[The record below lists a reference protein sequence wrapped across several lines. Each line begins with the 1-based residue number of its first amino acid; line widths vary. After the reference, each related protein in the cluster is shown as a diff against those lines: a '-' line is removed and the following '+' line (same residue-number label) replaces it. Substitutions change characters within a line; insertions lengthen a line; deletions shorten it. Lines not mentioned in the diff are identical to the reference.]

1 MYETKDYIKIAQQTP
16 KMVLQIF
23 DSQLSGLKKQ
33 DLNEQREKYGSNK
46 INYQRKTPLSLQF
59 LQAFVTPFTIVL
71 AILGLISF
79 CTDYLWTAPADR
91 DLMGTI
97 IISVMVLASGTMT
110 LIQSVKSNNA
120 ADKLQS
126 MVKVKADV
134 YRDGYLQEVSLDD
147 IVVGDIVKLA
157 AGDMIPADLRLLQT
171 RDLFISQAAL
181 TGESYPV
188 EKLADYTGGSNE
200 DVTDYQTL
208 AFMGSNVVSGTA
220 VGLVIAVGSETR
232 FGQVTQSITNNKPTP
247 TNFDLGI
254 SQTSW
259 LLIRFMAVMAPI
271 VCILNG
277 LTKGDW
283 AQALLFALS
292 TAVGLTP
299 EMLPMIVTTN
309 LVRGALKM
317 SKSGTIVKNV
327 NSIQNFGAMDILCTD
342 KTGTL
347 TQDKIILEYH
357 YNVDH
362 QEEDRILKYAYL
374 NSRFQTGLKNL
385 MDKAVIKAADSE
397 LSINDEQYEKIDEL
411 PFDFSRR
418 RMSTIVKEEN
428 GEVQMITKGAI
439 EEMLS
444 VSSQVLAKGKTE
456 ALTAAWKDR
465 ILEQVAD
472 LNQDGLRV
480 LGLAIK
486 TNPQPSI
493 GNELSINDESEMIFL
508 GYLAFLDPP
517 KSTAQ
522 KAIQALNDHGTKVKI
537 ITGDSLPVT
546 QAVCRNI
553 GFDAKNVLTGSQMS
567 ELASDELAKVVEEN
581 NVFVKVSPEQKAEI
595 VQTLR
600 NNGHVVGFLGDG
612 INDAPSLKTADV
624 GISVD
629 TAVDIAKQ
637 SASIVLLQKDLMILE
652 QGVVSGR
659 QTFGNIMKYIKATCS
674 SNFGNVFSVLCAS
687 AFLPFLP
694 MQPMQLLLLNLI
706 YDLSCLSIPWDNMDQ
721 EYLRVPRKWEAKSIS
736 SFMKDFGPTSSVFDI
751 TTYLA
756 MYFLICPAVIG
767 AAFGATSGPERQQF
781 IQLFNSG
788 WFVESLWT
796 QTLVLHVLRTEKI
809 PFIQSRASG
818 VVTLVTSIAL
828 LFGSVLPF
836 TGLGKSLQ
844 LTALPVS
851 FWFLLVVT
859 CVAYIM
865 LVTVVKRWYIKKTG
879 ALL

>member
-1 MYETKDYIKIAQQTP
+1 
-16 KMVLQIF
+16 
-23 DSQLSGLKKQ
+23 
-33 DLNEQREKYGSNK
+33 
-46 INYQRKTPLSLQF
+46 
-59 LQAFVTPFTIVL
+59 
-71 AILGLISF
+71 
-79 CTDYLWTAPADR
+79 
-91 DLMGTI
+91 
-97 IISVMVLASGTMT
+97 
-110 LIQSVKSNNA
+110 
-120 ADKLQS
+120 
-126 MVKVKADV
+126 
-134 YRDGYLQEVSLDD
+134 
-147 IVVGDIVKLA
+147 
-157 AGDMIPADLRLLQT
+157 
-171 RDLFISQAAL
+171 
-181 TGESYPV
+181 
-188 EKLADYTGGSNE
+188 
-200 DVTDYQTL
+200 
-208 AFMGSNVVSGTA
+208 
-220 VGLVIAVGSETR
+220 
-232 FGQVTQSITNNKPTP
+232 
-247 TNFDLGI
+247 
-254 SQTSW
+254 
-259 LLIRFMAVMAPI
+259 
-271 VCILNG
+271 
-277 LTKGDW
+277 
-283 AQALLFALS
+283 
-292 TAVGLTP
+292 
-299 EMLPMIVTTN
+299 
-309 LVRGALKM
+309 
-317 SKSGTIVKNV
+317 
-327 NSIQNFGAMDILCTD
+327 
-342 KTGTL
+342 
-347 TQDKIILEYH
+347 
-357 YNVDH
+357 
-362 QEEDRILKYAYL
+362 
-374 NSRFQTGLKNL
+374 
-385 MDKAVIKAADSE
+385 
-397 LSINDEQYEKIDEL
+397 
-411 PFDFSRR
+411 
-418 RMSTIVKEEN
+418 
-428 GEVQMITKGAI
+428 
-439 EEMLS
+439 
-444 VSSQVLAKGKTE
+444 
-456 ALTAAWKDR
+456 
-465 ILEQVAD
+465 
-472 LNQDGLRV
+472 
-480 LGLAIK
+480 
-486 TNPQPSI
+486 
-493 GNELSINDESEMIFL
+493 
-508 GYLAFLDPP
+508 
-517 KSTAQ
+517 
-522 KAIQALNDHGTKVKI
+522 
-537 ITGDSLPVT
+537 
-546 QAVCRNI
+546 
-553 GFDAKNVLTGSQMS
+553 MS

>member
-16 KMVLQIF
+16 KTVLQIF

-46 INYQRKTPLSLQF
+46 INYQRKTPLSIQF
-59 LQAFVTPFTIVL
+59 FQAFITPFTIVL

-79 CTDYLWTAPADR
+79 CTDYLWSAPADR
-91 DLMGTI
+91 DLTGTI
-97 IISVMVLASGTMT
+97 IISIMVLTSGIMT

-126 MVKVKADV
+126 MVKVTTGV
-134 YRDGYLQEVSLDD
+134 YRDGYLQEIPLDD
-147 IVVGDIVKLA
+147 LVVGDIVKLA
-157 AGDMIPADLRLLQT
+157 AGDMIPADLRLLQV

-188 EKLADYTGGSNE
+188 EKHAEYEASKYENI
-200 DVTDYQTL
+200 TDSPTL

-220 VGLVIAVGSETR
+220 MGMVIAVGKETR

-271 VCILNG
+271 VCVLNG

-283 AQALLFALS
+283 GQALLFGLS

-299 EMLPMIVTTN
+299 EMLPVIVTTN
-309 LVRGALKM
+309 LVRGALRM
-317 SKSGTIVKNV
+317 SKSGTIVKNI
-327 NSIQNFGAMDILCTD
+327 NSIQNFGAMDVLCTD

-357 YNVDH
+357 YNVNH
-362 QEEDRILKYAYL
+362 QEEDQVLKYAYL
-374 NSRFQTGLKNL
+374 NSRFQTGLNNL
-385 MDKAVIKAADSE
+385 MDKAVIKAAERE
-397 LSINDEQYEKIDEL
+397 LSIDDDWYEKVDEL

-418 RMSTIVKEEN
+418 RMSTIVEEAD
-428 GEVQMITKGAI
+428 GKIEMITKGAI
-439 EEMLS
+439 EEMLE
-444 VSSQVLAKGKTE
+444 VSDFVRSKGKDE
-456 ALTAAWKDR
+456 PLTDAWKDQ
-465 ILEQVAD
+465 ILTQVAD

-486 TNPQPSI
+486 NYPTPSV
-493 GNELSINDESEMIFL
+493 GDELSVADESEMIFL

-517 KSTAQ
+517 KSTAA
-522 KAIQALNDHGTKVKI
+522 KSIQALKDHGTDVKI
-537 ITGDSLPVT
+537 ITGDSLLVT
-546 QAVCRNI
+546 KAVCRNI
-553 GFDAKNVLTGSQMS
+553 NFDADNVLTGAKIQNLTDQ
-567 ELASDELAKVVEEN
+567 ELAEAVEVN
-581 NVFVKVSPEQKAEI
+581 NVFVKVSPEQKAQI
-595 VQTLR
+595 VKTLR
-600 NNGHVVGFLGDG
+600 NNNHVVGFLGDG
-612 INDAPSLKTADV
+612 INDAPSMKSADV

-652 QGVVSGR
+652 QGVVGGR

-706 YDLSCLSIPWDNMDQ
+706 YDLSCLSIPWDHMDQ

-736 SFMKDFGPTSSVFDI
+736 SFMKYIGPTSSVFDI
-751 TTYLA
+751 TTYIA
-756 MYFLICPAVIG
+756 MYWVICPAVLGQFFPATAG
-767 AAFGATSGPERQQF
+767 AGRQEF

-796 QTLVLHVLRTEKI
+796 QTLVIHVLRTEKI

-818 VVTLVTSIAL
+818 IVTLVTSIAL

-836 TGLGKSLQ
+836 TNIGRHLQ

-851 FWFLLVVT
+851 FWFLLAAT
-859 CVAYIM
+859 CVAYIV
-865 LVTVVKRWYIKKTG
+865 LVTFVKNWYIKKTG
-879 ALL
+879 SLL